1 MPRPYSDDLRARVLA
16 ACEAR
21 EGTFA
26 EIAQR
31 FRIAES
37 TLHHW
42 RRAQQEEQRTT
53 AKAHAGGPE
62 RKLDAQDY
70 VWLRAQVE
78 AKNDLTLE
86 EYAQEL
92 RRERGKRVSISTL
105 SRTLSLL
112 GLPRKKRR
120 SRPTSAAEPT
130 WQPSARRSSRR

>member
-1 MPRPYSDDLRARVLA
+1 MPRPYSDDLRTRVLD

-21 EGTFA
+21 EGTFD

-37 TLHHW
+37 TLHNW
-42 RRAQQEEQRTT
+42 RRAQKQDQRTT

-62 RKLDAQDY
+62 RKLDAEDY
-70 VWLRAQVE
+70 AWMRAQVE

-86 EYAQEL
+86 EYASQL
-92 RRERGKRVSISTL
+92 RQERGKQVSISTV
-105 SRTLSLL
+105 SRTLIKL

-120 SRPTSAAEPT
+120 
-130 WQPSARRSSRR
+130 